1 MSQENQMCE
10 WHMCTEK
17 AKVVETYKGQLYQV
31 CVEHRRV
38 INKQKKADNNI

>member
-1 MSQENQMCE
+1 MNKTPKMCE

-17 AKVVETYKGQLYQV
+17 ATTTESYGGRLYNL
-31 CVEHRRV
+31 CEEHKRL